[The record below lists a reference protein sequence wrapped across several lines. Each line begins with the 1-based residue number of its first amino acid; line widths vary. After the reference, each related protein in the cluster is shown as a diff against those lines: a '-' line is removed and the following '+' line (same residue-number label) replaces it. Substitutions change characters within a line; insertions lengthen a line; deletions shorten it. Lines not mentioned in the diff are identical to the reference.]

1 MEVRLERLSGDD
13 GSGEPAGPTRT
24 GTSATFLLRTEE
36 RASQLVPRILESIA
50 AMPEHDVSDLAAA
63 LDQEGAR
70 RGRIGWLIEAAR
82 SSRDPAFDTA
92 QLEQAVQN
100 AWLRDRFLAETET
113 ASSEAI
119 AALGHSRSAN
129 RSALAYRWREQ
140 GRIFGVPYRGGFRY
154 PLFQLDLE
162 RGRPREVVREV
173 LGILGGRLGDW
184 GTALWF
190 TGANAWIEG
199 RRPMDVLDDPPAL
212 LAAAR
217 GAVERPS
224 F

>member
-1 MEVRLERLSGDD
+1 MEVKLERLSGDSAQ
-13 GSGEPAGPTRT
+13 GAAQAGIGT
-24 GTSATFLLRTEE
+24 GATFLLRTEE
-36 RASQLVPRILESIA
+36 RASQLIPRILEFIA
-50 AMPEHDVSDLAAA
+50 AMPEQDVSDLAAA
-63 LDQEGAR
+63 LSQEGAR
-70 RGRIGWLIEAAR
+70 RGKIGWLIEAVR
-82 SSRDPAFDTA
+82 SSQDPAFDAA

-100 AWLRDRFLAETET
+100 ASLRDRFLAETET

-119 AALGHSRSAN
+119 AVIGHSRSAN

-140 GRIFGVPYRGGFRY
+140 GRIFGVPHRGGYRY

-162 RGRPREVVREV
+162 RGRPKEVIREV
-173 LGILGGRLGDW
+173 LGILGGRFGDW

-190 TGANAWIEG
+190 TGPNAWIEG
-199 RRPMDVLDDPPAL
+199 RRPVDCLDDPVAL